1 MVGQGSG
8 ASGACQNQSPPG
20 ADTPPSFGYNSA
32 SRLSGERPPVPAA
45 VRRAFIFWRPALPNV
60 KSAEKRMR
68 TNAIRAER
76 NRAFRSRLR
85 TALKKVRTAATR
97 DAGATALR
105 EAASLLDRAARK
117 RIIHPNKAARAKSR
131 LNAFVG

>member
-1 MVGQGSG
+1 M
-8 ASGACQNQSPPG
+8 
-20 ADTPPSFGYNSA
+20 
-32 SRLSGERPPVPAA
+32 
-45 VRRAFIFWRPALPNV
+45 PNV

-85 TALKKVRTAATR
+85 TALKKVRGAATQ
-97 DAGATALR
+97 DAGAAALR
-105 EAASLLDRAARK
+105 EASSLLDRAARK

-131 LNAFVG
+131 LSAFIGKLGS